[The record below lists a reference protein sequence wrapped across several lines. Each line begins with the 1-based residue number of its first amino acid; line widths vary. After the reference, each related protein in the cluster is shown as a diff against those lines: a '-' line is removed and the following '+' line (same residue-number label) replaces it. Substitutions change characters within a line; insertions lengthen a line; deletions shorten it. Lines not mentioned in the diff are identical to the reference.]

1 MDDDYFSFEESS
13 ESDEDSF
20 ELRDEDKRNF
30 SKIHQNNQILT
41 LRTLRQTL
49 RQNKSLKHRLNILES
64 ELDRYQNFGSFSP
77 LMGDMGKKK
86 SQSSGIDRDNSDLEF
101 ADMITKENI
110 DEKLEEI
117 SNLDIET
124 HKKITH
130 DQYCQFDMDLIRENT
145 VLKQEKVD
153 ELTFLIKKSQTP
165 DIKII
170 EKIVEK
176 YVEHPKPL
184 TSNVECQT
192 DEYIQ
197 DSSKLLEFN
206 KKIKNL
212 EISHKSEV
220 EKLQQHINEANK
232 KSEETSGSLNVLQA
246 SYDLIALKLA
256 DSNRNVMKL
265 TDENQSMK
273 NLKQD
278 LQQSQVLNEQIYQD
292 LQMKES
298 ELETKRKH
306 LAEMVQKFEICN
318 KTIEEHNQLIQK
330 LQLDNEKHIKEKHL
344 ICKQKISELE
354 SENEQLKDRIAELEV
369 AKEKQAENIDNLT
382 KQVERYKIEQQN
394 FNFKEFVS
402 LKRELNSLK
411 QEKERHFAS
420 VVTTPKNS
428 DVSSSPTNPLPP
440 IKESKKN
447 LFKFFQ

>member
-1 MDDDYFSFEESS
+1 MDDDYFSFDESS

-49 RQNKSLKHRLNILES
+49 RQNKSLKNRLNILES

-77 LMGDMGKKK
+77 LIGDMGGKKK
-86 SQSSGIDRDNSDLEF
+86 QSDTSIERDGSVIGF
-101 ADMITKENI
+101 ADAFTKENL

-117 SNLDIET
+117 SKLDVET
-124 HKKITH
+124 CKKLTH
-130 DQYCQFDMDLIRENT
+130 DQFCQFDIDMIRENT

-153 ELTFLIKKSQTP
+153 ELSFLIKKSQTP

-170 EKIVEK
+170 EKLVEI
-176 YVEHPKPL
+176 YVERPKPS
-184 TSNVECQT
+184 TSTIECQT

-197 DSSKLLEFN
+197 DPNKLLEFN
-206 KKIKNL
+206 KKIQDL
-212 EISHKSEV
+212 EVAHKIEMDKS
-220 EKLQQHINEANK
+220 KQTLDEANK
-232 KSEETSGSLNVLQA
+232 KLEETSASLNVLQA

-265 TDENQSMK
+265 SDENQSLK
-273 NLKQD
+273 NLRPE
-278 LQQSQVLNEQIYQD
+278 LRQSQILNEQMYQD
-292 LQMKES
+292 LQNKEN

-306 LAEMVQKFEICN
+306 LAEMVEKFEMCN
-318 KTIEEHNQLIQK
+318 KTIEEHNQLIKK
-330 LQLDNEKHIKEKHL
+330 LQIDNEKHLKEKHL
-344 ICKQKISELE
+344 ICQQKISELE
-354 SENEQLKDRIAELEV
+354 SENEQLKERIAELQV
-369 AKEKQAENIDNLT
+369 KIEKQAETIDNLT

-420 VVTTPKNS
+420 VVTTPKGS
-428 DVSSSPTNPLPP
+428 DVNSSPTNPLPP
-440 IKESKKN
+440 IKESKKM
-447 LFKFFQ
+447 FKFFQ